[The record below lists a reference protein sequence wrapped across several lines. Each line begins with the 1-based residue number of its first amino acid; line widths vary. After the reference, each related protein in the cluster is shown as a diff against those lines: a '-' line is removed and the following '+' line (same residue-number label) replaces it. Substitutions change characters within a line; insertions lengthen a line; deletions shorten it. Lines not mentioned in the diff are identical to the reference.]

1 MEKMLLQFSATS
13 LDTLNPMVSSFKP
26 HFSSFPYFP
35 ICSSL
40 KLPFPYPIPAGSQP
54 PSHVAMAV
62 ARLLASVV
70 TRRSES
76 GQGAKS
82 LESASGASEWNFIV
96 ESLGNSKF
104 IEAYGRLEVY
114 ETMTLFS
121 GNHWK
126 FIEPWEYLLKLEH
139 PIEIAEFF
147 GTAENYISGYSI
159 WGPAQAI
166 ELVVESESLGIG
178 SPPKK

>member
-1 MEKMLLQFSATS
+1 
-13 LDTLNPMVSSFKP
+13 
-26 HFSSFPYFP
+26 
-35 ICSSL
+35 
-40 KLPFPYPIPAGSQP
+40 
-54 PSHVAMAV
+54 MAV

-96 ESLGNSKF
+96 ESLGNSNF

-121 GNHWK
+121 GNNWK

-139 PIEIAEFF
+139 PIEIAESI

-159 WGPAQAI
+159 WGLAQAI

>member
-62 ARLLASVV
+62 ARLLASVG

-96 ESLGNSKF
+96 ESLGNSNF

-139 PIEIAEFF
+139 PIEIAEFLEPQRIIYPATAF
-147 GTAENYISGYSI
+147 GDSHK
-159 WGPAQAI
+159 Q
-166 ELVVESESLGIG
+166 
-178 SPPKK
+178 

>member
-1 MEKMLLQFSATS
+1 M
-13 LDTLNPMVSSFKP
+13 
-26 HFSSFPYFP
+26 
-35 ICSSL
+35 
-40 KLPFPYPIPAGSQP
+40 
-54 PSHVAMAV
+54 
-62 ARLLASVV
+62 
-70 TRRSES
+70 
-76 GQGAKS
+76 
-82 LESASGASEWNFIV
+82 